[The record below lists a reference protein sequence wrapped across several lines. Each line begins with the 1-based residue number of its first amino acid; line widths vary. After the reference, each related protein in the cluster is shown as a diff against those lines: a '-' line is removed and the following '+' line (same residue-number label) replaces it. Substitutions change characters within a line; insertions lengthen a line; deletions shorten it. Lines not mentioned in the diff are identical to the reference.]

1 MFTFVNR
8 YIVHLLNLINKIE
21 KKGNKSTS
29 RLAEHTVAV
38 RSDTSWVCC
47 RGADN

>member
-1 MFTFVNR
+1 MTL
-8 YIVHLLNLINKIE
+8 VHLLNIINKIE

-38 RSDTSWVCC
+38 RSDTSCVCC
-47 RGADN
+47 KGAAN